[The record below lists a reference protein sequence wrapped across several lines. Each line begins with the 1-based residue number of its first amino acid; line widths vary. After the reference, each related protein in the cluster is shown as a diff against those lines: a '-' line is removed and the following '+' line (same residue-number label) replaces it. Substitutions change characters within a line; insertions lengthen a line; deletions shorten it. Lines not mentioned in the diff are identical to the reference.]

1 MFDWIMFFLEVR
13 LEDYYRHSLTH
24 ATNHLLS
31 SRFSSASIDQ
41 AEEVLGLEMKVR
53 SQHVILPPKH
63 WMLQIHFSPALSLF
77 LDCFGKQAKAATQ
90 PVTSWR
96 MNQPIER

>member
-1 MFDWIMFFLEVR
+1 
-13 LEDYYRHSLTH
+13 
-24 ATNHLLS
+24 
-31 SRFSSASIDQ
+31 
-41 AEEVLGLEMKVR
+41 MKVR